1 MEIIDN
7 METTDNKKE
16 LELMCS
22 NRYCYVAKTLQ
33 LVPLDMEPRCHNCG
47 FDLKPW
53 KPAKK

>member
-1 MEIIDN
+1 MVDMDN
-7 METTDNKKE
+7 NKD

-33 LVPLDMEPRCHNCG
+33 LIPKDMEHRCHNCG

-53 KPAKK
+53 KTGKK